1 MYNAAK
7 QDVWIG
13 RVDSVTDQTSYRLHQ
28 VVQLCDLKAEE
39 LVQDES
45 NKCAIIGFECEEGVR
60 RNKGRI
66 GAAAAPNAIR
76 TSLAKLP
83 WHGPEE
89 GSIVDAGN
97 VTCENGQLE
106 QAQQEVGNYVAK
118 LLFSKV
124 TPIILGGGHETLY
137 GHYLGVREFIG
148 KDASLGIINIDAHF
162 DLRPYDEQTSSGT
175 MFKQI
180 LDQDSNCGY
189 LPIGIQKYGNTKA
202 LFETASRFE
211 CDYILEDEV
220 TNGNF
225 PHIFSVIDQFAAQ
238 HDYVIL
244 TLCTDVINAAYAPG
258 VSAPSPFGLDPFAV
272 RTLISYITQL
282 EKTLSF
288 DVSEVNPSLDENS
301 RTVNLAAQLVN
312 EAIMSFFKGET
323 G

>member
-1 MYNAAK
+1 MYNASK
-7 QDVWIG
+7 QDLWTG

-39 LVQDES
+39 LAQNES

-60 RNKGRI
+60 RNKGRV

-76 TSLAKLP
+76 NSLAKLS

-89 GSIVDAGN
+89 SSIVDAGN

-106 QAQQEVGNYVAK
+106 QAQQELGNYVAK
-118 LLFSKV
+118 LLFSKA

-202 LFETASRFE
+202 LFETARRFE
-211 CDYILEDEV
+211 CGYILEDEV
-220 TNGNF
+220 TNGSF
-225 PHIFSVIDQFAAQ
+225 PPIFSVIDQFSAKY
-238 HDYVIL
+238 DYVIL

-272 RTLISYITQL
+272 RTLITYVTAK
-282 EKTLSF
+282 ENTLSF